1 MWNSFFAI
9 CLRCEIAS
17 RSWVWSLKMARCICR
32 IWRSVM
38 FNLRKSNSKLY
49 DQNTFDDQFMRDL
62 RKARKS
68 IIIESPFL
76 RTARVERFIPIFHRL
91 KKRGVAIL
99 LNTKPLEEH
108 DEIYKLQAQKSL
120 GLLQSVGVEVLFT
133 VKHHR
138 KLAIIDREIIYEGSL
153 NILSYRDSCEIMRRT
168 ASALEVEVLI
178 DFIGLNKF
186 MEVK

>member
-1 MWNSFFAI
+1 
-9 CLRCEIAS
+9 
-17 RSWVWSLKMARCICR
+17 
-32 IWRSVM
+32 M

-76 RTARVERFIPIFHRL
+76 RTARVKKFIPLFHSL
-91 KKRGVAIL
+91 KKRGVEIL
-99 LNTKPLEEH
+99 LNTKPPEEH

-120 GLLQSVGVEVLFT
+120 SLLQSAGVEVLFT

-153 NILSYRDSCEIMRRT
+153 NIFSYRDSCEIMRRT
-168 ASALEVEVLI
+168 ISVLEAEMLI

-186 MEVK
+186 MEVR

>member
-1 MWNSFFAI
+1 
-9 CLRCEIAS
+9 
-17 RSWVWSLKMARCICR
+17 
-32 IWRSVM
+32 M
-38 FNLRKSNSKLY
+38 FNSRKPDSKLY

-76 RTARVERFIPIFHRL
+76 RTARAERFIPIFHQL
-91 KKRGVAIL
+91 KRRGVAIL

-120 GLLQSVGVEVLFT
+120 SLLQPVGVEVLFT

-168 ASALEVEVLI
+168 TSALEAEILI

>member
-1 MWNSFFAI
+1 
-9 CLRCEIAS
+9 
-17 RSWVWSLKMARCICR
+17 
-32 IWRSVM
+32 M

-62 RKARKS
+62 QKARRS
-68 IIIESPFL
+68 VIIESPFL
-76 RTARVERFIPIFHRL
+76 RTARVEKFISTFHRL
-91 KKRGVAIL
+91 KKCGVKIL
-99 LNTKPLEEH
+99 LNTKPPEEH
-108 DEIYKLQAQKSL
+108 DGTYQLQAQKSL
-120 GLLQSVGVEVLFT
+120 SLLQSAGVEVLFT

-153 NILSYRDSCEIMRRT
+153 NILSYRDSCEIMRMT
-168 ASALEVEVLI
+168 TSAPEAEMLI